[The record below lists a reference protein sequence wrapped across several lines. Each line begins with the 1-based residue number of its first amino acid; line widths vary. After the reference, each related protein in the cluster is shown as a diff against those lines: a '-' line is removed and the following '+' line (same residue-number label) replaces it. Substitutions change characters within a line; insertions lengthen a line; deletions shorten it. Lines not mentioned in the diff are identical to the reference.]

1 MKNDDRNTK
10 GLNNKLKNVENK
22 NNKKHHTK

>member
-1 MKNDDRNTK
+1 MKNDDRNTT
-10 GLNNKLKNVENK
+10 GLNNKLINKENK